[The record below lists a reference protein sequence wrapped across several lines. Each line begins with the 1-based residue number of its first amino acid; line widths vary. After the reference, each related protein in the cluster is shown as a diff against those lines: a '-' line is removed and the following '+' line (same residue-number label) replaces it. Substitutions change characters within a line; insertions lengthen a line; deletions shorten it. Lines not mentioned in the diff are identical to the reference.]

1 MPNRRRQSIQRVTIT
16 LPEDMLA
23 KVETEAAARGID
35 RLALMREMLESYLSR
50 LESKAVK
57 HGPTGKN

>member
-1 MPNRRRQSIQRVTIT
+1 MPNRRKQSIQRITLT
-16 LPEDMLA
+16 LPENMLA
-23 KVETEAAARGID
+23 KVEAEAAARGID
-35 RLALMREMLESYLSR
+35 RLALMREMLESYRTR

>member
-1 MPNRRRQSIQRVTIT
+1 MPNRRRQSIRRITLT

-23 KVETEAAARGID
+23 RIEAEAAERGID
-35 RLALMREMLESYLSR
+35 RPALMREMLKSYLSR
-50 LESKAVK
+50 LESKAVQ